1 MISQSTR
8 RWFWWGYIIG
18 DDDDDDDKNVE
29 EEPSD
34 DFWSGS
40 RGGGGVEFTQTAQLP
55 MGGVGGGPRFRSHH
69 FFSNSYVAL

>member
-8 RWFWWGYIIG
+8 RWFWWDCSIG

-29 EEPSD
+29 GESSD

-40 RGGGGVEFTQTAQLP
+40 RGGGRVEFTQTAQLP
-55 MGGVGGGPRFRSHH
+55 MGGVGGGTKVPVSP
-69 FFSNSYVAL
+69 FFL